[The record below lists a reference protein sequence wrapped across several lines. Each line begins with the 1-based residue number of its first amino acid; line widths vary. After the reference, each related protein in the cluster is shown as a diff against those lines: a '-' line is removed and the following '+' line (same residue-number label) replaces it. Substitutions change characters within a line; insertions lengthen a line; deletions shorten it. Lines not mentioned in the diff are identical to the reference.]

1 MFCANCGRLVADG
14 MKFCPHCGTPVA
26 AVAAPAVSPA
36 ARAADPAAAPLRSPG
51 PGAGGAAATGAMD
64 AGAAAQGLVARVKG
78 ILLSPSTEWPII
90 AAEAS
95 SSGAI
100 YGRYVAPLATIGV
113 IAGLIGHTIIGYNI
127 PLLGHLGIGIGIAGA
142 VVKYVLAFVGVF
154 VVAWLVDMLAPTF
167 GGQRDSLRAL
177 KVTAYSYTPAWV
189 AGILHL
195 VPALGVLALLAGL
208 YGLYLLYIGLPVLMR
223 CPKEKSIGYTIVL
236 ILCAIVVSVVISI
249 LSTCAIAGLGLA
261 GLGAMGQLGTH
272 GDNAAAA
279 DAGGAIASIFGGKSE
294 ADKARVTDALSKLQK
309 MGEQAER
316 QASAGTAP
324 EAKSDADLTTA
335 LNAVGAIVAGGKDV
349 QPVDF
354 RKLKEMLPDT
364 LAGMKRGEASGQSG
378 EAMGIKGSSATARYT
393 DSAGA
398 SLNLDITDMGSLS
411 GLAGLASRFDPS
423 MEKETDTGYERTSKV
438 NGQIVHERYD
448 RRSKS
453 GEISII
459 LAERFNV
466 EVRGNGV
473 DAATLQGAIKQI
485 DIARIVALAK

>member
-1 MFCANCGRLVADG
+1 
-14 MKFCPHCGTPVA
+14 
-26 AVAAPAVSPA
+26 SPG
-36 ARAADPAAAPLRSPG
+36 SG
-51 PGAGGAAATGAMD
+51 PGAGGSATAAMD
-64 AGAAAQGLVARVKG
+64 AGAAAQGLIARVKG

-90 AAEAS
+90 AAEATT
-95 SSGAI
+95 SGAI

-113 IAGLIGHTIIGYNI
+113 IAGLIGHTIIGYNV
-127 PLLGHLGIGIGIAGA
+127 PLLGHLGIGVGIAGA

-208 YGLYLLYIGLPVLMR
+208 YGLYLLYLGLPVLMR
-223 CPKEKSIGYTIVL
+223 CPREKSVGYTIVL
-236 ILCAIVVSVVISI
+236 IVCAIVVSVIVSF

-261 GLGAMGQLGTH
+261 GIGAVGRLGTH
-272 GDNAAAA
+272 GGDGAAA
-279 DAGGAIASIFGGKSE
+279 DAGGVIAGIFGGKSE

-309 MGEQAER
+309 MGEQAEG
-316 QASAGTAP
+316 QMNSGTAP
-324 EAKSDADLTTA
+324 EAAADLTTA

-393 DSAGA
+393 DGAGA
-398 SLNLDITDMGSLS
+398 ALNLDITDMGSLS

-423 MEKETDTGYERTSKV
+423 MEKETDTGYERTRKV

-473 DAATLQGAIKQI
+473 DAATLQRAIKQI